1 MNMSILDL
9 VKAQIDK
16 ENETEILYIDGID
29 YLHPEYKRYYD
40 RWQKIRDVIE
50 GQEAVKDTSVRER
63 YLPRLSGHTQT
74 LEGQQSYE
82 AFVGYAEL
90 YNATGRTV
98 DAYRGLLNRKL
109 PSVTVPDALDY
120 VLDDFTIKG
129 ESIYTFIE
137 QLEVELITTNRVGV
151 FVDYPYVDP
160 DSKLSK
166 ADMARMNMNP
176 YATMYPA
183 ESIINWEETRINNKI
198 VTSLV
203 VLKEVDYVRL
213 TSVMPMEQITYRV
226 LELDENGFYRQII
239 IHPEYL
245 NTLSGNSRVQGSRYI
260 VKGTVYPKQNGQYM
274 RYIPFFPVT
283 AQGVTWNMSKSVI
296 EDLVNVNIAHYRD
309 TAFHQKAI
317 AWTASPTAVF
327 SGLPDDVPSVSIGS
341 EDAILIA
348 IGGTAKY
355 LEYEGKGLEDIA
367 NALHSKE
374 NQMAILG
381 AKILANTAGKAESGE
396 AALIHRAGEQGILA
410 DIATTVGVAMEKALG
425 IIAAWKGLK
434 PAKGEIKIEI
444 NKDFN
449 PGVMDANTIL
459 ALGKELDEGRISY
472 ESYMYALQRG
482 EILPP
487 ERTPDEEKRLISN
500 RFKGTAISKETLV
513 KYLDKKDINSILGRD
528 DTVMDKKHKSTE
540 PNMDTSND
548 DSADSDDAEEDMEE

>member
-1 MNMSILDL
+1 MSILDL
-9 VKAQIDK
+9 AKIQIAK
-16 ENETEILYIDGID
+16 EENEKDILYLDGIE

-50 GQEAVKDTSVRER
+50 GQEALKNPAVSEK
-63 YLPRLSGHTQT
+63 YIPRLSGHTYT
-74 LEGQQSYE
+74 LQGQQSYE
-82 AFVGYAEL
+82 SFVNYAEL

-109 PSVTVPDALDY
+109 PSVTVPDALEY

-160 DSKLSK
+160 ESRLSK

-183 ESIINWEETRINNKI
+183 ESVINWEETRINNKI

-203 VLKEVDYVRL
+203 VLKEVDYVRIN
-213 TSVMPMEQITYRV
+213 SVMPMEQITYRV
-226 LELDENGFYRQII
+226 LELDDNGFYRQII
-239 IHPEYL
+239 VQPEYM
-245 NTLSGNSRVQGSRYI
+245 NTSESNYNRVQGSRYI
-260 VKGTVYPKQNGQYM
+260 VKDTVYPRQNGQYM

-410 DIATTVGVAMEKALG
+410 DIATTVGVTMEKALG

-434 PAKGEIKIEI
+434 PVKGEIKIEI

-528 DTVMDKKHKSTE
+528 DAVMDKKH
-540 PNMDTSND
+540 TSNESNLD
-548 DSADSDDAEEDMEE
+548 TTKDDSDDAEEDMEE

>member
-1 MNMSILDL
+1 MSILDL
-9 VKAQIDK
+9 AKTQIDK
-16 ENETEILYIDGID
+16 ENENEILYIDGID
-29 YLHPEYKRYYD
+29 YLHPEYVRYHD

-50 GQEAVKDTSVRER
+50 GQEALKNPAVSEK
-63 YLPRLSGHTQT
+63 YIPRLSGHTYT
-74 LEGQQSYE
+74 LQGQQSYE
-82 AFVGYAEL
+82 SFVNYAEL

-109 PSVTVPDALDY
+109 PSVTAPDALEY

-137 QLEVELITTNRVGV
+137 QLEVELITTNRVGI

-160 DSKLSK
+160 ESRLSK

-203 VLKEVDYVRL
+203 VLKEVDYVRIN
-213 TSVMPMEQITYRV
+213 SVMPMEQITYRV
-226 LELDENGFYRQII
+226 LELDDNGFYRQII
-239 IHPEYL
+239 VQPEYM
-245 NTLSGNSRVQGSRYI
+245 NTSESNYNRVQCSRYI
-260 VKGTVYPKQNGQYM
+260 VKDTVYPRQNGQYM

-367 NALHSKE
+367 NALQSKE

-381 AKILANTAGKAESGE
+381 AKILANTAGKVESGE

-410 DIATTVGVAMEKALG
+410 DIATTVGVAIEKALG
-425 IIAAWKGLK
+425 IIASWKGLK

-444 NKDFN
+444 NKDFT

-528 DTVMDKKHKSTE
+528 DAVMDKKHKSNE
-540 PNMDTSND
+540 SNLDTSND
-548 DSADSDDAEEDMEE
+548 DSADAEEDMEE

>member
-1 MNMSILDL
+1 MGILDL
-9 VKAQIDK
+9 ATPQIDK
-16 ENETEILYIDGID
+16 ETGKELLYIDGIE
-29 YLHPEYKRYYD
+29 YLHPEYTRYYD

-50 GQEAVKDTSVRER
+50 GQEAVKAPDVCER
-63 YLPRLSGHTQT
+63 YLPRLSGHTPDFK
-74 LEGQQSYE
+74 GQQSYE
-82 AFVGYAEL
+82 AFLGYAEL

-109 PSVTVPDALDY
+109 PSVTVPDTLEY

-137 QLEVELITTNRVGV
+137 QLEVELITTNRVGI

-160 DSKLSK
+160 ERRFSK

-183 ESIINWEETRINNKI
+183 ENIINWEETRINNKI

-213 TSVMPMEQITYRV
+213 ASVVPMEQITYRV
-226 LELDENGFYRQII
+226 LELDDNGFYRQII
-239 IHPEYL
+239 IQPEYM
-245 NTLSGNSRVQGSRYI
+245 NTVNTGINNRVQSSRYL
-260 VKGTVYPKQNGQYM
+260 VKDIVYPKQNGQYM

-374 NQMAILG
+374 NQMVILG

-410 DIATTVGVAMEKALG
+410 DIATTVGTAIEKALG
-425 IIAAWKGLK
+425 IIASWKGLK
-434 PAKGEIKIEI
+434 PVKGEIKIEI

-449 PGVMDANTIL
+449 PSVMDANTIT

-472 ESYMYALQRG
+472 ESYVYALQRG
-482 EILPP
+482 EVLPP
-487 ERTPDEEKRLISN
+487 ERTPDEEKQLISK
-500 RFKGTAISKETLV
+500 RFTGTALSKETLV

-528 DTVMDKKHKSTE
+528 DDVMDKKHKSTE
-540 PNMDTSND
+540 SSELDNENINKE
-548 DSADSDDAEEDMEE
+548 AILQ

>member
-1 MNMSILDL
+1 MSILDL
-9 VKAQIDK
+9 AKTQIDK
-16 ENETEILYIDGID
+16 ENENEILYIDGID
-29 YLHPEYKRYYD
+29 YLHPEYVRYHD

-50 GQEAVKDTSVRER
+50 GQEALKNPAVSEK
-63 YLPRLSGHTQT
+63 YIPRLSGHTYT
-74 LEGQQSYE
+74 LQGQQSYE
-82 AFVGYAEL
+82 SFVNYAEL

-109 PSVTVPDALDY
+109 PSVTAPDALEY

-137 QLEVELITTNRVGV
+137 QLEVELITTNRVGI

-160 DSKLSK
+160 ESRLSK

-203 VLKEVDYVRL
+203 VLKEVDYVRIN
-213 TSVMPMEQITYRV
+213 SVMPMEQITYRV
-226 LELDENGFYRQII
+226 LELDDNGFYRQII
-239 IHPEYL
+239 VQPEYM
-245 NTLSGNSRVQGSRYI
+245 NTSESNYNRVQGSRYI
-260 VKGTVYPKQNGQYM
+260 VKDTVYPRQNGQYM

-367 NALHSKE
+367 NALQSKE

-381 AKILANTAGKAESGE
+381 AKILANTAGKVESGE

-410 DIATTVGVAMEKALG
+410 DIATTVGVAIEKALG
-425 IIAAWKGLK
+425 IIASWKGLK

-444 NKDFN
+444 NKDFT

-528 DTVMDKKHKSTE
+528 DAVMDKKHKSNE
-540 PNMDTSND
+540 SNLDTSND
-548 DSADSDDAEEDMEE
+548 DSADAEEDMEE

>member
-1 MNMSILDL
+1 MNMGILDL
-9 VKAQIDK
+9 AKAQI
-16 ENETEILYIDGID
+16 ENEKEILYIDGIE
-29 YLHPEYKRYYD
+29 YLHPEYVKYYD

-50 GQEAVKDTSVRER
+50 GQEALKNPEVSEK
-63 YLPRLSGHTQT
+63 YIPRLSGHTYD
-74 LEGQQSYE
+74 LKGQQSYE
-82 AFVGYAEL
+82 SFVKYAEL

-109 PSVTVPDALDY
+109 PSVTVPESLEY

-160 DSKLSK
+160 NSKLSK

-203 VLKEVDYVRL
+203 VLREVDYIRID
-213 TSVMPMEQITYRV
+213 SVMPVEQITYRV
-226 LELDENGFYRQII
+226 LELDEDGYYRQII
-239 IHPEYL
+239 IQPEYL
-245 NTLSGNSRVQGSRYI
+245 KAVNGSNHRIQGSRYL
-260 VKGTVYPKQNGQYM
+260 VKETVYPKQNGQYM

-327 SGLPDDVPSVSIGS
+327 SGLPEDVPSVSIGS

-348 IGGTAKY
+348 MGGTAKY

-396 AALIHRAGEQGILA
+396 AAMIHRAGEQGILA
-410 DIATTVGVAMEKALG
+410 DIATTVGVSIEKALG
-425 IIAAWKGLK
+425 IIASWKGLT

-444 NKDFN
+444 NKDFT

-459 ALGKELDEGRISY
+459 ALGKELDGGRISY
-472 ESYMYALQRG
+472 ESYLYALQRG

-487 ERTPDEEKRLISN
+487 ERTPDEEKRLISK

-540 PNMDTSND
+540 PS
-548 DSADSDDAEEDMEE
+548 ELMEE

>member
-1 MNMSILDL
+1 MSILDL
-9 VKAQIDK
+9 AKTQIDK
-16 ENETEILYIDGID
+16 ENENEILYIDGID
-29 YLHPEYKRYYD
+29 YLHPEYVRYHD

-50 GQEAVKDTSVRER
+50 GQEALKNPAVSEK
-63 YLPRLSGHTQT
+63 YIPRLSGHTYT
-74 LEGQQSYE
+74 LQGQQSYE
-82 AFVGYAEL
+82 SFVNYAEL

-109 PSVTVPDALDY
+109 PSVTAPDALEY

-137 QLEVELITTNRVGV
+137 QLEVELITTNRVGI

-160 DSKLSK
+160 ESRLSK

-203 VLKEVDYVRL
+203 VLKEVDYVRIN
-213 TSVMPMEQITYRV
+213 SVMPMEQITYRV
-226 LELDENGFYRQII
+226 LELDDNGFYRQII
-239 IHPEYL
+239 VQPEYM
-245 NTLSGNSRVQGSRYI
+245 NTSESNYNRVQGSRYI
-260 VKGTVYPKQNGQYM
+260 VKDTVYPRQNGQYM

-367 NALHSKE
+367 NALQSKE

-381 AKILANTAGKAESGE
+381 AKILANTAEKVESGE

-410 DIATTVGVAMEKALG
+410 DIATTVGVAIEKALG
-425 IIAAWKGLK
+425 IIASWKGLK

-444 NKDFN
+444 NKDFT

-482 EILPP
+482 EVLPP

-528 DTVMDKKHKSTE
+528 DAVMDKKHKSNE
-540 PNMDTSND
+540 SNLDTSND
-548 DSADSDDAEEDMEE
+548 DSADAEEDMEE